1 MDVIWRLAGLLAL
14 VFANGFF
21 VAAEFSIVTV
31 RKTRID
37 QLIAE
42 GHSGAR
48 AVRRAVT
55 APDRYIAATQVGI
68 TMASLGLAWI
78 GEPALAS
85 LLQPTVAFLPA
96 HVAETTAH
104 SIAVALAFAVITSLH
119 IVLGWLPPTTI
130 ALDHSDAQGLVVVK
144 PD

>member
-1 MDVIWRLAGLLAL
+1 MEHSVAEMTWRIGGLLAL

-42 GHSGAR
+42 GHRGAL
-48 AVRRAVT
+48 AVRRAIT
-55 APDRYIAATQVGI
+55 NPDGYIAATQLGI
-68 TMASLGLAWI
+68 TMASLGLGWI

-85 LLQPTVAFLPA
+85 IIQPALTIVPA
-96 HVAETTAH
+96 RRAETTAH
-104 SIAVALAFAVITSLH
+104 AIAVAVAFACVTALH
-119 IVLGWLPPTTI
+119 IILGELAPKTI
-130 ALDHSDAQGLVVVK
+130 ALEKAEATA
-144 PD
+144 